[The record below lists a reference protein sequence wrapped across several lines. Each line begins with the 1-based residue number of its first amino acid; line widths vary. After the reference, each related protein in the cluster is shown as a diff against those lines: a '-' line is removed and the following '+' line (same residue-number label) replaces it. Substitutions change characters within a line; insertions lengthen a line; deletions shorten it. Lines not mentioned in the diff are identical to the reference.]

1 MSTPP
6 LSRPSV
12 VIVGGGMGGIQ
23 AAKTLAT
30 AAVDITLVN
39 PHNYYLFQPLIYEVA
54 NALLQAEDVAHSI
67 RGMLRYLP
75 NLRFRVAAASSV
87 DWERGELRLVDG
99 DRIGFDYL
107 ILATGLRAD
116 FRGIPGAAEHA
127 LPLKSLD
134 DAVTIRTQMLR
145 RLEAVAA
152 HPALVP
158 AGALDVVVV
167 GGGTTGV
174 ETAGAFA
181 EIYHHALP
189 EEFAELDFS
198 HAGITLLEAG
208 EAILPAFHP
217 RMQQAAQRMLIR
229 RGVQVRLR
237 APVAQ
242 AGPASVTLADG
253 QEIPAGMIVWAT
265 GVCSTRLAD
274 SLALPQT
281 ADGRIRVQS
290 NLSLPGHPEAFAIG
304 DMAALPRPAD
314 GLHPALAQFAIQ
326 GGRHAAREI
335 MRHIGGKPSRPF
347 RYRDKGMTASVG
359 RDAGIVQTGHIRFSG
374 RLAFFAWG
382 VLHSLYVP
390 GWRNRLSINLNW
402 AWSYVTHRRA
412 ALMLIGQTPPAQQRL
427 ASRPPP
433 AVQARPGADDDR
445 PRDIPES
452 QRRTPSAGQ
461 GLGTPRLRAAASG
474 ERCPG
479 RTRRCK

>member
-1 MSTPP
+1 MSTPS

-75 NLRFRVAAASSV
+75 DFRFRVAAASSV
-87 DWERGELRLVDG
+87 DWERRELRLGDG

-107 ILATGLRAD
+107 ILATGLQAD
-116 FRGIPGAAEHA
+116 FRGVPGAAEHT

-134 DAVTIRTQMLR
+134 DALKIRTQMLR
-145 RLEAVAA
+145 RLETVAA

-208 EAILPAFHP
+208 DTILSAFHP
-217 RMQQAAQRMLIR
+217 RMQQAAQRMLMR

-237 APVAQ
+237 APVAT
-242 AGPASVTLADG
+242 AGPASVTLTDG

-265 GVCSTRLAD
+265 GVRATPLAD

-281 ADGRIRVQS
+281 PDGRILVQP

-304 DMAALPRPAD
+304 DMAALPLPAG

-335 MRHIGGKPSRPF
+335 MRHIGGTPSRPF
-347 RYRDKGMTASVG
+347 RYWDKGMTASVG
-359 RDAGIVQTGHIRFSG
+359 RDAGIVQTGHVRFSG
-374 RLAFFAWG
+374 RLAFFGWG
-382 VLHSLYVP
+382 VLHSIYVP
-390 GWRNRLSINLNW
+390 GWRNRLSIDLNW
-402 AWSYVTHRRA
+402 LWSYVTHRRA
-412 ALMLIGQTPPAQQRL
+412 ALMLIGGTPLEQEQLP
-427 ASRPPP
+427 SRQPPP
-433 AVQARPGADDDR
+433 AAGVQPGSE
-445 PRDIPES
+445 PR
-452 QRRTPSAGQ
+452 RRRDTPG
-461 GLGTPRLRAAASG
+461 
-474 ERCPG
+474 
-479 RTRRCK
+479 

>member
-1 MSTPP
+1 MTPVPP
-6 LSRPSV
+6 LHRPSI

-30 AAVDITLVN
+30 EAVDITLVN

-75 NLRFRVAAASSV
+75 NFRFRVAAASSV
-87 DWERGELRLVDG
+87 DWERSELRLDDG

-107 ILATGLRAD
+107 ILATGLQAD
-116 FRGIPGAAEHA
+116 FRGIPGAAEHT

-134 DAVTIRTQMLR
+134 DALKIRTQMLR
-145 RLEAVAA
+145 RLETVAA

-198 HAGITLLEAG
+198 HVGITLLEAG
-208 EAILPAFHP
+208 DAILPAFHP
-217 RMQQAAQRMLIR
+217 RMQQAAQRMLTR
-229 RGVQVRLR
+229 RGVHVRLR
-237 APVAQ
+237 TPVAE
-242 AGPASVTLADG
+242 AGPASVTLTDG

-265 GVCSTRLAD
+265 GVRATHLAD

-281 ADGRIRVQS
+281 PDGRLLVQP
-290 NLSLPGHPEAFAIG
+290 NLSLPGHPQAFAIG
-304 DMAALPRPAD
+304 DMAALPLPPG

-335 MRHIGGKPSRPF
+335 MRHISGTPSRPF
-347 RYRDKGMTASVG
+347 RYWDKGMTASVG
-359 RDAGIVQTGHIRFSG
+359 RDAGIVQTKHIRFSG

-390 GWRNRLSINLNW
+390 GWRNRLSIDLNW
-402 AWSYVTHRRA
+402 LWSYVTHRRA
-412 ALMLIGQTPPAQQRL
+412 ALMLIGETFPSQEQL
-427 ASRPPP
+427 ASRRPPP
-433 AVQARPGADDDR
+433 AAGVRPGPGDAHHR
-445 PRDIPES
+445 GIPGSE
-452 QRRTPSAGQ
+452 RRTPSAGQ
-461 GLGTPRLRAAASG
+461 AQEIGRAHV
-474 ERCPG
+474 
-479 RTRRCK
+479 

>member
-1 MSTPP
+1 VTIPP
-6 LSRPSV
+6 PHRPRV

-30 AAVDITLVN
+30 ATVDITLVS

-75 NLRFRVAAASSV
+75 NFRFQVAAATSV
-87 DWERGELRLVDG
+87 DWQRRELQLGGG

-107 ILATGLRAD
+107 ILATGLQAD
-116 FRGIPGAAEHA
+116 FRGIPGAAEHT

-145 RLEAVAA
+145 RLETVAA
-152 HPALVP
+152 HPALAS

-198 HAGITLLEAG
+198 QASITLLEAG
-208 EAILPAFHP
+208 DTILSAFHP
-217 RMQQAAQRMLIR
+217 RMQHAAQRMLTR
-229 RGVQVRLR
+229 RGVQVRLH

-242 AGPASVTLADG
+242 AGAASVTLADG

-265 GVCSTRLAD
+265 GVRATPLAD
-274 SLALPQT
+274 CLTLPQT
-281 ADGRIRVQS
+281 PDGRIRVQP
-290 NLSLPGHPEAFAIG
+290 NLSLPGHPQAFAIG
-304 DMAALPRPAD
+304 DMAALPLPAG
-314 GLHPALAQFAIQ
+314 GLHPALAPFAIQ

-335 MRHIGGKPSRPF
+335 IRHIGGRPPRPF
-347 RYRDKGMTASVG
+347 RYWDKGMTASVG
-359 RDAGIVQTGHIRFSG
+359 RDAGIVQTGRLRFSG
-374 RLAFFAWG
+374 RLAFLAWG

-390 GWRNRLSINLNW
+390 GWRNRLSIDLNW
-402 AWSYVTHRRA
+402 LWSYATHRRA
-412 ALMLIGQTPPAQQRL
+412 ALMLIGQTPLPQEQL
-427 ASRPPP
+427 DSQRPPP
-433 AVQARPGADDDR
+433 AAEARPRLDDAHHGITGNDAR
-445 PRDIPES
+445 E
-452 QRRTPSAGQ
+452 
-461 GLGTPRLRAAASG
+461 ASDVH
-474 ERCPG
+474 P
-479 RTRRCK
+479 

>member
-1 MSTPP
+1 
-6 LSRPSV
+6 
-12 VIVGGGMGGIQ
+12 MGGIQ

-30 AAVDITLVN
+30 APVDITLVS
-39 PHNYYLFQPLIYEVA
+39 PRNYYLFQPLIYEVA
-54 NALLQAEDVAHSI
+54 NALLQAEDVAHSV

-75 NLRFRVAAASSV
+75 NFRFQVATASSV
-87 DWERGELRLVDG
+87 DWEARELHLDNG
-99 DRIGFDYL
+99 DRVGFDYL
-107 ILATGLRAD
+107 VLATGLEAD

-145 RLEAVAA
+145 RLETVAA

-198 HAGITLLEAG
+198 HASITLLEAG
-208 EAILPAFHP
+208 DTILSAFHP
-217 RMQQAAQRMLIR
+217 RMQQAAQRMLVR

-237 APVAQ
+237 APVAA

-253 QEIPAGMIVWAT
+253 QEMPAGMIVWAT
-265 GVCSTRLAD
+265 GVRATPLAD

-281 ADGRIRVQS
+281 PDGRILVQP

-304 DMAALPRPAD
+304 DMAALPRPAG

-335 MRHIGGKPSRPF
+335 IRHISGGPSRPF
-347 RYRDKGMTASVG
+347 RYWDKGMTASVG
-359 RDAGIVQTGHIRFSG
+359 RDAGIVQTGHLRFSG
-374 RLAFFAWG
+374 HLAFFAWG

-390 GWRNRLSINLNW
+390 GWRNRLSIDLNW
-402 AWSYVTHRRA
+402 LWSYATHRRA
-412 ALMLIGQTPPAQQRL
+412 ALMLIGDTPPAQEQL
-427 ASRPPP
+427 ASQQPPT
-433 AVQARPGADDDR
+433 AVKAQAR
-445 PRDIPES
+445 
-452 QRRTPSAGQ
+452 T
-461 GLGTPRLRAAASG
+461 
-474 ERCPG
+474 
-479 RTRRCK
+479 

>member
-1 MSTPP
+1 MTSGNALVSTRPP
-6 LSRPSV
+6 RWPRV

-30 AAVDITLVN
+30 APVDITLVS
-39 PHNYYLFQPLIYEVA
+39 PRNYYLFQPLIYEVA

-75 NLRFRVAAASSV
+75 NLRFRVAAATSV
-87 DWERGELRLVDG
+87 DWQARELQLGDG
-99 DRIGFDYL
+99 DRVGFDYL
-107 ILATGLRAD
+107 ILATGLQAD
-116 FRGIPGAAEHA
+116 FRGIPGAAGHA

-158 AGALDVVVV
+158 AGALDVAVV

-174 ETAGAFA
+174 ETVGAFA

-189 EEFAELDFS
+189 EEFADLDFS
-198 HAGITLLEAG
+198 QATITLLEAG
-208 EAILPAFHP
+208 DTILPAFHP
-217 RMQQAAQRMLIR
+217 RMQHAAQRMLER

-237 APVAQ
+237 APVAA

-265 GVCSTRLAD
+265 GVRATHLAD
-274 SLALPQT
+274 SLGLPQT
-281 ADGRIRVQS
+281 PGGRLLVQP
-290 NLSLPGHPEAFAIG
+290 NLSLPGHPRAFAIG
-304 DMAALPRPAD
+304 DMAALPLPAG

-335 MRHIGGKPSRPF
+335 TRHISGQPPRPF
-347 RYRDKGMTASVG
+347 RYWDKGMTASVG
-359 RDAGIVQTGHIRFSG
+359 RDAGIVQTGHLRFSG

-390 GWRNRLSINLNW
+390 GWRNRLSIDLNW
-402 AWSYVTHRRA
+402 LWSYVTHRRA
-412 ALMLIGQTPPAQQRL
+412 ALMLIGQTPLPQEQL
-427 ASRPPP
+427 DSQRPPP
-433 AVQARPGADDDR
+433 AVEVRPRLGDAHHGITGSQAREANDVHP
-445 PRDIPES
+445 
-452 QRRTPSAGQ
+452 
-461 GLGTPRLRAAASG
+461 
-474 ERCPG
+474 
-479 RTRRCK
+479 

>member
-1 MSTPP
+1 VKATSTR
-6 LSRPSV
+6 RPSV

-39 PHNYYLFQPLIYEVA
+39 PRNYYLFQPLIYEVA

-75 NLRFRVAAASSV
+75 NFRFRVAAASSV
-87 DWERGELRLVDG
+87 DWQRRELHLGDG

-107 ILATGLRAD
+107 ILATGLETD

-134 DAVTIRTQMLR
+134 DAVKIRTQMLR
-145 RLEAVAA
+145 RLETVAA

-174 ETAGAFA
+174 ETTGAFA

-198 HAGITLLEAG
+198 QASITLLEAG
-208 EAILPAFHP
+208 DTILSAFHP
-217 RMQQAAQRMLIR
+217 RMQHAARRMLTR

-237 APVAQ
+237 APVAA

-265 GVCSTRLAD
+265 GVRATPLAD

-281 ADGRIRVQS
+281 PDGRILVQP
-290 NLSLPGHPEAFAIG
+290 NLSLPGHPQAFAVG
-304 DMAALPRPAD
+304 DMAALPLPAG

-335 MRHIGGKPSRPF
+335 IRHISGTPGRPF
-347 RYRDKGMTASVG
+347 RYWDKGMTASVG
-359 RDAGIVQTGHIRFSG
+359 RDAGIVQTGHLRVSG

-390 GWRNRLSINLNW
+390 GWRNRLSIDLNW
-402 AWSYVTHRRA
+402 LWSYVTHRRA
-412 ALMLIGQTPPAQQRL
+412 ALMLIGDNPPARKQL
-427 ASRPPP
+427 TSPKPPP
-433 AVQARPGADDDR
+433 AAEARPGHDDAH
-445 PRDIPES
+445 RDI
-452 QRRTPSAGQ
+452 AGC
-461 GLGTPRLRAAASG
+461 
-474 ERCPG
+474 ER
-479 RTRRCK
+479 

>member
-1 MSTPP
+1 MKAPSAHT
-6 LSRPSV
+6 PSV

-23 AAKTLAT
+23 AAKALAS

-75 NLRFRVAAASSV
+75 DFRFRVAAASSV
-87 DWERGELRLVDG
+87 DWQRRELQLGDG

-107 ILATGLRAD
+107 ILATGLQAD
-116 FRGIPGAAEHA
+116 FRGIPGAAEHT

-134 DAVTIRTQMLR
+134 DAVKIRTQMLR
-145 RLEAVAA
+145 RLETVAA

-189 EEFAELDFS
+189 EEFADLDFS
-198 HAGITLLEAG
+198 QASITLLEAG
-208 EAILPAFHP
+208 DTILSAFHP
-217 RMQQAAQRMLIR
+217 RMQHAARRMLTR

-237 APVAQ
+237 APVAA

-265 GVCSTRLAD
+265 GIRATPLAD

-281 ADGRIRVQS
+281 PDGRILVQS
-290 NLSLPGHPEAFAIG
+290 NLSLPGHPEAFAVG
-304 DMAALPRPAD
+304 DMAALPRPAG

-335 MRHIGGKPSRPF
+335 TRQISGAPSRPF
-347 RYRDKGMTASVG
+347 RYWDKGMTASVG
-359 RDAGIVQTGHIRFSG
+359 RDAGIVQTGHLRFSG

-390 GWRNRLSINLNW
+390 GWRNRLSIDLNW
-402 AWSYVTHRRA
+402 LWSYVTHRRA
-412 ALMLIGQTPPAQQRL
+412 ALMLIGDTPPARKQL
-427 ASRPPP
+427 TSPKPPT
-433 AVQARPGADDDR
+433 AAEARPGVDDAY
-445 PRDIPES
+445 RDI
-452 QRRTPSAGQ
+452 AGC
-461 GLGTPRLRAAASG
+461 
-474 ERCPG
+474 ER
-479 RTRRCK
+479 

>member
-1 MSTPP
+1 MTPIREGP
-6 LSRPSV
+6 VPMGAPSPHTPSV

-67 RGMLRYLP
+67 RGMLRHLP
-75 NLRFRVAAASSV
+75 NFRFRVAAASSV
-87 DWERGELRLVDG
+87 DWERRELKLGDG
-99 DRIGFDYL
+99 NRIDFDYL
-107 ILATGLRAD
+107 ILATGLETD

-134 DAVTIRTQMLR
+134 DAQKIRTQMLR
-145 RLEAVAA
+145 RLETVAA

-189 EEFAELDFS
+189 EEFAEIDFS
-198 HAGITLLEAG
+198 RAEITLLEAG
-208 EAILPAFHP
+208 DTILSAFHP
-217 RMQQAAQRMLIR
+217 RMQQAAQRMLKR

-237 APVAQ
+237 AQVAEVGQ
-242 AGPASVTLADG
+242 ASVMLTDG
-253 QEIPAGMIVWAT
+253 EEIPAGMIVWAT
-265 GVCSTRLAD
+265 GVRGTQLAD
-274 SLALPQT
+274 SLALPHT
-281 ADGRIRVQS
+281 PDGRILVQP

-304 DMAALPRPAD
+304 DMAALSRPAG

-335 MRHIGGKPSRPF
+335 MRHISGMSSQPF
-347 RYRDKGMTASVG
+347 RYWDKGMTASVG

-402 AWSYVTHRRA
+402 LWSYVTHRRA
-412 ALMLIGQTPPAQQRL
+412 ALMLLGETPLAQEQL
-427 ASRPPP
+427 ASQQPPP
-433 AVQARPGADDDR
+433 ASKPGQEAGHHHHDAAARPD
-445 PRDIPES
+445 S
-452 QRRTPSAGQ
+452 
-461 GLGTPRLRAAASG
+461 
-474 ERCPG
+474 
-479 RTRRCK
+479 

>member
-1 MSTPP
+1 VKAVSTR
-6 LSRPSV
+6 RPSL
-12 VIVGGGMGGIQ
+12 IIAGGGMGGIE

-30 AAVDITLVN
+30 APVDITLVN

-75 NLRFRVAAASSV
+75 NFRFRVAAASSV
-87 DWERGELRLVDG
+87 DWERRELQLDNG
-99 DRIGFDYL
+99 YRIGFDYL
-107 ILATGLRAD
+107 ILATGLAAN

-134 DAVTIRTQMLR
+134 DALKIRTQMLR
-145 RLEAVAA
+145 RLETVAA

-189 EEFAELDFS
+189 EEFTELDFS
-198 HAGITLLEAG
+198 QAVITLLEAG
-208 EAILPAFHP
+208 DTILPAFHP
-217 RMQQAAQRMLIR
+217 RMQQAAQRMLVR
-229 RGVQVRLR
+229 RGVQVRLH
-237 APVAQ
+237 APVAE

-265 GVCSTRLAD
+265 GVRATGLAD

-281 ADGRIRVQS
+281 PDGRILVQP
-290 NLSLPGHPEAFAIG
+290 NLSLPGHPQAFAIG
-304 DMAALPRPAD
+304 DMAALPLPAG

-335 MRHIGGKPSRPF
+335 IRHISGRPSWPF
-347 RYRDKGMTASVG
+347 RYWDKGMTASVG
-359 RDAGIVQTGHIRFSG
+359 RNAGIVQTGHIRISG

-390 GWRNRLSINLNW
+390 GWRNRLSIDLNW
-402 AWSYVTHRRA
+402 LWSYVTHRRA
-412 ALMLIGQTPPAQQRL
+412 ALMLIGDTPPAQQQQP
-427 ASRPPP
+427 ASQQPPP
-433 AVQARPGADDDR
+433 AVEARPGHDDAHS
-445 PRDIPES
+445 DITGSE
-452 QRRTPSAGQ
+452 RRTPSAG
-461 GLGTPRLRAAASG
+461 T
-474 ERCPG
+474 
-479 RTRRCK
+479 